1 MPNTQASGVSPGWPV
16 STSPQRL
23 NPLAELGVRH
33 LRWARAARTTLA
45 HPWTPS
51 SELGLSEQMAL
62 WGWQVGLW
70 TGLPGGPAAPFL
82 PLALC
87 TELPTP

>member
-1 MPNTQASGVSPGWPV
+1 MSM
-16 STSPQRL
+16 SPQRP
-23 NPLAELGVRH
+23 NPLAELGIRD

-45 HPWTPS
+45 HPRTPS

-62 WGWQVGLW
+62 WGLQVGLW
-70 TGLPGGPAAPFL
+70 TGVLGGPAVPFL

-87 TELPTP
+87 TELPTS